1 MGAHGL
7 NWKIFVKSGFRF
19 AIYDKNYTGKQN
31 FRFLGRFWN
40 LRFSTE
46 PHPSYEF
53 KAYEREI
60 LRTNS
65 FFFSSKKI
73 LLPAVFADPIMQ
85 LKTLIVCCIFDFIR
99 KYIN

>member
-1 MGAHGL
+1 MTHLRTTGEWFL
-7 NWKIFVKSGFRF
+7 IRIFQWFF
-19 AIYDKNYTGKQN
+19 
-31 FRFLGRFWN
+31 
-40 LRFSTE
+40 
-46 PHPSYEF
+46 SYEF